1 MAEVTV
7 SSFAEFVEAVA
18 VDGDI
23 VNCPQEAVWD
33 GNIIAPEGYTSRINI
48 RCSKINGNGTTIKN
62 FRSFANAMVK
72 FGEHAT
78 TIEELHWIDF
88 VHLGG
93 SYYGTF
99 DAENPRFSEIRFFKC
114 KFSGLSNMDIFMT
127 HWEGQTPMVLDR
139 CSINCEN
146 QSESAHLS
154 GFSVFY
160 RYCRI
165 RYRAA
170 NARVIP
176 IAYSSVSA
184 GDQPCMFSELMLYS
198 PNYDGSFRPEYFSGC
213 TLRGDL
219 THVSN
224 ITDAAPLSLTVFVND
239 TFGSQITT
247 VPERFVSV
255 TDNEMRNPT
264 FLRNIGFP
272 IVG

>member
-7 SSFAEFVEAVA
+7 NSFAEFVEAVA

-33 GNIIAPEGYTSRINI
+33 GNIIAPEGYTSKINI
-48 RCSKINGNGTTIKN
+48 RCSKINGNDTTIKN
-62 FRSFANAMVK
+62 FRSFASAMVK

-78 TIEELHWIDF
+78 TIEKLHWIDF

-93 SYYGTF
+93 SYFGTF
-99 DAENPRFSEIRFFKC
+99 DAENPQFSEIRFFQC

-139 CSINCEN
+139 CSVNCEN
-146 QSESAHLS
+146 QAEGKHLS
-154 GFSVFY
+154 CFGVFY
-160 RYCRI
+160 RYCRL

-170 NARVIP
+170 NAIVEP

-184 GDQPCMFSELMLYS
+184 TDQPCMFSELMLYC
-198 PNYDGSFRPEYFSGC
+198 PNYSGSFRPEYFSGC

-219 THVSN
+219 TRVSS
-224 ITDAAPLSLTVFVND
+224 IVLSPPLSITVYVND
-239 TFGSQITT
+239 TFGDQIST
-247 VPERFVSV
+247 VPASFIPV

-264 FLRNIGFP
+264 YLRSVGFP